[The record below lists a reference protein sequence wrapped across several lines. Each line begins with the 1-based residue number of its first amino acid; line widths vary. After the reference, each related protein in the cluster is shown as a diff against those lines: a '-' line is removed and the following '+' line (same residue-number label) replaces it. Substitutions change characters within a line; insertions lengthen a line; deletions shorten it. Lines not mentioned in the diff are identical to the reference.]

1 MPWHVAKVHGYEHS
15 AWFDLRRRGIEC
27 FYPVDHD
34 YGHKKVK
41 KKGDFIIVP
50 RWPGYVFV
58 ELHNGDDR
66 ALALSAKHV
75 TGLLGSWDETGYQ
88 LAEIPRR
95 YMIDLMEARIRKL
108 HVKGAATYNKDQK
121 VTLALNAI
129 TKITAKFKDVID
141 GGRKAVVSVETLG
154 SSYDVTVDIA
164 RLEAAE

>member
-1 MPWHVAKVHGYEHS
+1 MPWHVAKVYGHEHQ
-15 AWFDLRRRGIEC
+15 AWFHLKRKGVEC

-34 YGHKKVK
+34 YGHRKVK

-58 ELHNGDDR
+58 ELHDADDR
-66 ALALSAKHV
+66 ARALSAKHV
-75 TGLLGSWDETGYQ
+75 YGLLGSMEETGYR
-88 LAEIPRR
+88 LAEIPKR
-95 YMIDLMEARIRKL
+95 YMIDMMEARIRKL
-108 HVKGAATYNKDQK
+108 HVPGAAMFNKGQK
-121 VTLALNAI
+121 VELAINAI

-141 GGRKAVVSVETLG
+141 GTGKAVVSVETLG